1 MKFDESNKIGLI
13 GENLFERYISFKGHK
28 YKDVRDIKKFQ
39 YLDMD
44 FVLFNPDVYTE
55 DDSCLDLFHESDIR
69 SGNPSV
75 YRRRRKEIGMG
86 VEVKVDCVTHN
97 RKRRKDGTISDGT
110 GNMVYEIISHNMP
123 GCLARTYA
131 DYILYVCV
139 DDFDEAGVYKFVKV
153 YLVETVK
160 LRCWITKKENERY
173 LKPKS
178 IEMIDGQLE
187 NINNYLILVEKL
199 VKDEV
204 FIDVTDKYEEF
215 FYS

>member
-1 MKFDESNKIGLI
+1 MKFDDSNKIGLI
-13 GENLFERYISFKGHK
+13 GESLFERYISSIGRK
-28 YKDVRDIKKFQ
+28 YKDVRDIKNFQ
-39 YLDMD
+39 YLDID
-44 FVLFNPDVYTE
+44 FVLFNSDVYTE
-55 DDSCLDLFHESDIR
+55 DDSCLDVFYESEIR

-75 YRRRRKEIGMG
+75 YIKRRNEIGMG
-86 VEVKVDCVTHN
+86 IEVKVDCVTHN
-97 RKRRKDGTISDGT
+97 RKRRKDGTFSEGT

-139 DDFDEAGVYKFVKV
+139 DDFDETGVYKFVKV

-160 LRCWITKKENERY
+160 LREWMTKKENECY

-187 NINNYLILVEKL
+187 NINNYLIPVDKL
-199 VKDEV
+199 KNDKI
-204 FIDVTDKYEEF
+204 FKDVTEIYEPF
-215 FYS
+215 F

>member
-1 MKFDESNKIGLI
+1 MKFDDSNKIGLI
-13 GENLFERYISFKGHK
+13 GEDLFERYISYKGHK
-28 YKDVRDIKKFQ
+28 YKDVRDMKKFQ

-75 YRRRRKEIGMG
+75 YLRRRNEIGKS

-97 RKRRKDGTISDGT
+97 RKRRKDGTISEGT

-139 DDFDEAGVYKFVKV
+139 DDFDETGVYKFKKV

-160 LRCWITKKENERY
+160 LRGWMTKKENECY

-187 NINNYLILVEKL
+187 NINNYLILVDKL

-204 FIDVTDKYEEF
+204 FIDVTKKYEPF
-215 FYS
+215 F

>member
-13 GENLFERYISFKGHK
+13 GEELFERYISFKGHK

-75 YRRRRKEIGMG
+75 YIRRRNEIGMG

-160 LRCWITKKENERY
+160 LRCWITKKKNERY

-204 FIDVTDKYEEF
+204 FIDVTDKYEQF
-215 FYS
+215 FEG

>member
-139 DDFDEAGVYKFVKV
+139 DDFDEAGVYNFVKV

-160 LRCWITKKENERY
+160 LRCWITMKENERY

>member
-1 MKFDESNKIGLI
+1 MKFDDSNKIGLI
-13 GENLFERYISFKGHK
+13 GESLFERYISSIGRK
-28 YKDVRDIKKFQ
+28 YKDVRDIKNFQ
-39 YLDMD
+39 YLDID
-44 FVLFNPDVYTE
+44 FVLFNSDVYTE
-55 DDSCLDLFHESDIR
+55 DDSCLDVFYESEIR

-75 YRRRRKEIGMG
+75 YLRRRNEIGMG

-97 RKRRKDGTISDGT
+97 RKRRKDGTFSEGT

-139 DDFDEAGVYKFVKV
+139 DDFDETGVYKFVKV

-160 LRCWITKKENERY
+160 LREWMTKKENECY

-187 NINNYLILVEKL
+187 NINNYLIPVDKL
-199 VKDEV
+199 KNDKI
-204 FIDVTDKYEEF
+204 FKDVTEMYEPF
-215 FYS
+215 F